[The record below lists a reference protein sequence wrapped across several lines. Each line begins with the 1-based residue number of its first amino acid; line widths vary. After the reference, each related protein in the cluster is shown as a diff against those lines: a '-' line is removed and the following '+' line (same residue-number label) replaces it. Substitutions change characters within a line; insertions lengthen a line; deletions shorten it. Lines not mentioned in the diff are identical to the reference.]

1 MTDMTQEIVYK
12 EKAHDFEF
20 VHKAYIE
27 CNKNLCERSINHII
41 AQLRNTTATDVDVKI
56 SGKKYKCHIDR
67 DEKWLY
73 LMEEYYNRIKY
84 QSLCANLDY

>member
-20 VHKAYIE
+20 VHKAYVE
-27 CNKNLCERSINHII
+27 CNRVLCKRSINYII
-41 AQLRNTTATDVDVKI
+41 AQLRNTTATDVEVKVC
-56 SGKKYKCHIDR
+56 GKKYKCHIDR

-73 LMEEYYNRIKY
+73 LMNEYYNKIKFFHIR
-84 QSLCANLDY
+84 